1 MHPYS
6 RSPIRLIAILFLIL
20 ITTTG
25 ITSAGQVIHWEIISG
40 EYDDTRAFD
49 IVQTDDGGYIIV
61 GATIHPRE
69 EGYQVPSPFYQAH
82 IMRVTSTGEI
92 LFEKTIDDERTR
104 AINAIIRTQDG
115 TYAMAGSVSDP
126 PNHDSDA
133 YLARMDGDGT
143 ILWERTF
150 GNEYYDSASDL
161 VEVESGG
168 FAIIGVTTI
177 TNDYPHRDIYLIRT
191 DDSGELLFEK
201 NYGDRYTDVGH
212 CIKATRDGGF
222 IIAGDGAFSLIRTD
236 EEGRVLWTR
245 SLREPS
251 DADSGIVTTPNTVV
265 ETSDGDFITAGT
277 TLSKDGDT
285 FTLHASLTKIDQRGE
300 IIWAKEYP
308 GDGVSSFSSV
318 LLLEN
323 GEITAVGE
331 TSRPDPLGNPLI
343 SGESSIFLIRADQ
356 FGDPIIQTSIRRG
369 EYSSGK
375 ALHITGDEFIIA
387 GSISEEREGYQEYD
401 PMRYLTHAYAASLSI
416 DSDENPVKEQ
426 SVPLLYAPVLALPF
440 FIFSRRRRKTRE
452 NNEEKTPP
460 PSYS

>member
-1 MHPYS
+1 MQPYS

-25 ITSAGQVIHWEIISG
+25 IASAGQVIHWEILSG
-40 EYDDTRAFD
+40 KYDDTRAFD

-61 GATIHPRE
+61 GATIHPRV
-69 EGYQVPSPFYQAH
+69 EGYQVPSPFYQAY
-82 IMRVTSTGEI
+82 IIRVTSTGEI

-126 PNHDSDA
+126 PDHDSDA

-150 GNEYYDSASDL
+150 GKEYYDSASDL

-168 FAIIGVTTI
+168 FAIIGVTTN

-212 CIKATRDGGF
+212 CIKTTRYGGF
-222 IIAGDGAFSLIRTD
+222 VIAGDGAFSLIRTD

-251 DADSGIVTTPNTVV
+251 DADSGIVTTPNAIL
-265 ETSDGDFITAGT
+265 ETSDGDFIAAGT
-277 TLSKDGDT
+277 ILSKDGERV
-285 FTLHASLTKIDQRGE
+285 TLHASLTKIDQSGE
-300 IIWAKEYP
+300 ILWAKEYP

-331 TSRPDPLGNPLI
+331 TSRPETTGNPLFT
-343 SGESSIFLIRADQ
+343 EEQSIFLIRADR
-356 FGDPIIQTSIRRG
+356 FGDPIIKTNIRRG
-369 EYSSGK
+369 GYSTGN
-375 ALHITGDEFIIA
+375 ALLVADDAFIIA
-387 GSISEEREGYQEYD
+387 GSISEEREGYKDGD
-401 PMRYLTHAYAASLSI
+401 PERYLTRAYASSLSI
-416 DSDENPVKEQ
+416 EGDEKPVKEL
-426 SVPLLYAPVLALPF
+426 SVPLLYAPVLAVPF
-440 FIFSRRRRKTRE
+440 FIFSRWRMKRR
-452 NNEEKTPP
+452 
-460 PSYS
+460 